1 MGFLCGRPA
10 ASGAIARGLIV
21 NRSYRHVPVRCLSP
35 LKRLG
40 EFWSCWVVGAASFVG
55 QFSFY
60 RAVHRH
66 TLVFAWMIYL
76 FNHSKLM
83 KTKTTKSADQLDLQ
97 DIEKIAMEMAA
108 SAASPATTESDEP
121 EVKTAKIPKKKV
133 AKTAAE
139 PTTDIADVDT
149 AVETVIEGIAD
160 KVVIVAD
167 APHVTEATAETTPAA
182 DVTPKVDPNQ
192 LLFSSLDISA
202 EILQAVTE
210 MGFVS
215 PSPIQAEAIPPILA
229 GRDVIGQAQTGTGK
243 TAAFGIPALELIDI
257 QDRSVQTLVLCPTRE
272 LALQVAEEIRKI
284 AKYKRG
290 IRIEAIYGGDS
301 IERQIRSLKSG
312 VHIVIGTPGRVMD
325 HMQRNTLKL
334 DNVKMM
340 ILDEADEMLDM
351 GFREDIESILE
362 DMPEERQTILFS
374 ATMSKPIM
382 QITQKF
388 QNDPVLVKVVK
399 KELTNVNIEQVYFE
413 VKPKAKVEVMC
424 RLIDMYDLKLLLV
437 FCNTK
442 RKVDEIVEDLQIR
455 GYQAEGLHGDLRQAQ
470 RNNVM
475 GKFRSGTTS
484 ILVATD
490 VAARGIDVDDV
501 DAVINF
507 DIPLDE
513 EYYVHRIGRTGRAG
527 KSGRAFS
534 FVGRDEKYRF
544 REIQTYTK
552 VRVEKGVIPSF
563 EDIVGVRKAR
573 FIEQL
578 QQTIQESKDLNLYD
592 DLLTQL
598 HHTGFSTEQIVAA
611 LVKRSMGLEKNE
623 FADQNLN
630 LEDDRRRDDKG
641 RGNDRF
647 ADRGRGDSS
656 DRGGRF
662 ERSRSDSDRGP
673 SRFGNR
679 DSSDRGGSRFGDRDR
694 SSAGTDRPRF
704 GDRNRAEGSD
714 RGDRKPAFER
724 DDQRAP
730 REREANMTRLMVS
743 IGRKDFVRPGDIVG
757 AIAGEANIPG
767 TSIGSI
773 DIFDKFTYVDVPK
786 DVANRVVDA
795 MEGNTIK
802 GRRVNIEVAR

>member
-1 MGFLCGRPA
+1 
-10 ASGAIARGLIV
+10 
-21 NRSYRHVPVRCLSP
+21 
-35 LKRLG
+35 
-40 EFWSCWVVGAASFVG
+40 
-55 QFSFY
+55 
-60 RAVHRH
+60 
-66 TLVFAWMIYL
+66 
-76 FNHSKLM
+76 M
-83 KTKTTKSADQLDLQ
+83 KTKTTKSVDQNDLL
-97 DIEKIAMEMAA
+97 DIEKIATEMAA
-108 SAASPATTESDEP
+108 SAVTPAITEA
-121 EVKTAKIPKKKV
+121 KTAKIPKKKV
-133 AKTAAE
+133 AKTESVAE
-139 PTTDIADVDT
+139 TPIDDSAT
-149 AVETVIEGIAD
+149 ETVVEGIAD
-160 KVVIVAD
+160 KVIIVSD
-167 APHVTEATAETTPAA
+167 APNVTNTEMATTADENKSPVETTPQ
-182 DVTPKVDPNQ
+182 VDPNQ
-192 LLFSSLDISA
+192 ILFSSLDISEELLHA
-202 EILQAVTE
+202 ITD
-210 MGFVS
+210 MGFIS

-243 TAAFGIPALELIDI
+243 TAAFGIPALDLIDV
-257 QDRSVQTLVLCPTRE
+257 QDRSVQVLILCPTRE
-272 LALQVAEEIRKI
+272 LAVQVSEEVKKL

-290 IRIEAIYGGDS
+290 IRVEAIYGGDS

-325 HMQRNTLKL
+325 HMERNTLKL
-334 DNVKMM
+334 GNVKMM

-362 DMPEERQTILFS
+362 EMPEERQTILFS

-388 QNDPVLVKVVK
+388 LQDPILVKVVK
-399 KELTNVNIEQVYFE
+399 KELTNINIEQVYFE

-475 GKFRSGTTS
+475 SKFRSGTTS

-534 FVGRDEKYRF
+534 MVGRDEKYRF
-544 REIQTYTK
+544 REIQAYTK

-578 QQTIQESKDLNLYD
+578 QQTIQESKDLNLYE

-598 HHTGFSTEQIVAA
+598 HHTGFSTEQVVAA

-623 FADQNLN
+623 FADQNLG
-630 LEDDRRRDDKG
+630 LEDDRRRE
-641 RGNDRF
+641 
-647 ADRGRGDSS
+647 
-656 DRGGRF
+656 DRGGRD
-662 ERSRSDSDRGP
+662 RNDRGGRNERAG
-673 SRFGNR
+673 SRFGER
-679 DSSDRGGSRFGDRDR
+679 DDRGSRFGDRDR
-694 SSAGTDRPRF
+694 NDGPGGSRFGNREERPRV
-704 GDRNRAEGSD
+704 GDRD
-714 RGDRKPAFER
+714 RGDRRTDGADRKPYFDR
-724 DDQRAP
+724 DDKRVP

-767 TSIGSI
+767 GSIGSI

-802 GRRVNIEVAR
+802 GRRVNIEIAR

>member
-1 MGFLCGRPA
+1 
-10 ASGAIARGLIV
+10 
-21 NRSYRHVPVRCLSP
+21 
-35 LKRLG
+35 
-40 EFWSCWVVGAASFVG
+40 
-55 QFSFY
+55 
-60 RAVHRH
+60 
-66 TLVFAWMIYL
+66 
-76 FNHSKLM
+76 M
-83 KTKTTKSADQLDLQ
+83 KTKTTKAVDQNDLL
-97 DIEKIAMEMAA
+97 DIEKVALEMAA
-108 SAASPATTESDEP
+108 SAVAASTNQPDAP
-121 EVKTAKIPKKKV
+121 EAKTAKVPKKKA
-133 AKTAAE
+133 AKAE
-139 PTTDIADVDT
+139 PVAEIPIADSS
-149 AVETVIEGIAD
+149 VETVIEGIAD
-160 KVVIVAD
+160 KVIIVAD
-167 APHVTEATAETTPAA
+167 ETIAETPTTGEASQPATEIA
-182 DVTPKVDPNQ
+182 PKVDPNQ
-192 LLFSSLDISA
+192 ILFSSLDISP
-202 EILQAVTE
+202 EILQAVTD

-243 TAAFGIPALELIDI
+243 TAAFGIPALELVDV
-257 QDRSVQTLVLCPTRE
+257 QDRSVQTLILCPTRE
-272 LALQVAEEIRKI
+272 LALQVAEEIKKL
-284 AKYKRG
+284 AKHKRG
-290 IRIEAIYGGDS
+290 VRIEAIYGGDS

-325 HMQRNTLKL
+325 HMERNTLKL
-334 DNVKMM
+334 DHVKMM

-388 QNDPVLVKVVK
+388 LQDPVLVKVVK
-399 KELTNVNIEQVYFE
+399 KELTATNIEQVYFE

-475 GKFRSGTTS
+475 GKFRAGTTS

-534 FVGRDEKYRF
+534 MVGRDEKYRF
-544 REIQTYTK
+544 REIQNYTK

-578 QQTIQESKDLNLYD
+578 QQTIQESKDLNLYS

-598 HHTGFSTEQIVAA
+598 HHTGFTTEQVVAA

-623 FADQNLN
+623 FADQNLA
-630 LEDDRRRDDKG
+630 LEDDRRRDRGDGPDRG

-647 ADRGRGDSS
+647 AGSGRDDRGSRFGDRRSDDRGNSSRFGRGDGP
-656 DRGGRF
+656 DRGA
-662 ERSRSDSDRGP
+662 
-673 SRFGNR
+673 
-679 DSSDRGGSRFGDRDR
+679 SRFGDRDR
-694 SSAGTDRPRF
+694 PAYGNRNDGPRDDR
-704 GDRNRAEGSD
+704 GGRNEGSE
-714 RGDRKPAFER
+714 RKPYFDR
-724 DDQRAP
+724 DDKRVP

-743 IGRKDFVRPGDIVG
+743 IGRRDYVRPGDIVG

-767 TSIGSI
+767 SSIGSI

-786 DVANRVVDA
+786 DVANRVVDV

-802 GRRVNIEVAR
+802 GRRVNVEVAK

>member
-1 MGFLCGRPA
+1 
-10 ASGAIARGLIV
+10 
-21 NRSYRHVPVRCLSP
+21 
-35 LKRLG
+35 
-40 EFWSCWVVGAASFVG
+40 
-55 QFSFY
+55 
-60 RAVHRH
+60 
-66 TLVFAWMIYL
+66 
-76 FNHSKLM
+76 M
-83 KTKTTKSADQLDLQ
+83 KTKKNKDDVQDNVLTLDQ
-97 DIEKIAMEMAA
+97 IEQVAIDMAA
-108 SAASPATTESDEP
+108 SAGASSKAAQQEVADLELSEAEPKPLKAARKKAVKATVPTDLPVDAVDLTERTGAPADAVAEPVAALPASDVDVAPKPTANDVAIEAIAD
-121 EVKTAKIPKKKV
+121 EVIVVTDVPLKTAPVAAATEQPTAQTAPK
-133 AKTAAE
+133 A
-139 PTTDIADVDT
+139 
-149 AVETVIEGIAD
+149 
-160 KVVIVAD
+160 
-167 APHVTEATAETTPAA
+167 
-182 DVTPKVDPNQ
+182 VDPNQ
-192 LLFSSLDISA
+192 ILFADLDISD
-202 EILQAVTE
+202 ELLRAVTD

-243 TAAFGIPALELIDI
+243 TAAFGLPALDLIDV
-257 QDRSVQTLVLCPTRE
+257 QDRSVQVLVLCPTRE
-272 LALQVAEEIRKI
+272 LAVQVSEEIKKL

-290 IRIEAIYGGDS
+290 IRVEAIYGGDS
-301 IERQIRSLKSG
+301 IERQIRSLKTG

-325 HMQRNTLKL
+325 HMERNTLKL
-334 DNVKMM
+334 GNVKMM

-351 GFREDIESILE
+351 GFREDIENILTE
-362 DMPEERQTILFS
+362 MPQERQTILFS
-374 ATMSKPIM
+374 ATMSKQIL

-388 QNDPVLVKVVK
+388 QKDPVLVKVVK
-399 KELTNVNIEQVYFE
+399 KELTAVNIEQVYFE

-442 RKVDEIVEDLQIR
+442 RKVDEIVEDLQSR
-455 GYQAEGLHGDLRQAQ
+455 GYQAEGLHGDLRQSQ
-470 RNNVM
+470 RSTVM

-490 VAARGIDVDDV
+490 VAARGIDVEDV

-534 FVGRDEKYRF
+534 MVGRDEKYRF

-552 VRVEKGVIPSF
+552 VRVDKGVIPSF

-623 FADQNLN
+623 FADQNLG
-630 LEDDRRRDDKG
+630 LEDDRRPAAGGQG
-641 RGNDRF
+641 R
-647 ADRGRGDSS
+647 
-656 DRGGRF
+656 
-662 ERSRSDSDRGP
+662 ERYERNDRGP
-673 SRFGNR
+673 SRYEDRRGGG
-679 DSSDRGGSRFGDRDR
+679 SDRPAYGRGDGADRGNSRFGDRTGSDRDRPAYGDRGNSRFGDRDSR
-694 SSAGTDRPRF
+694 SDRPAF
-704 GDRNRAEGSD
+704 AD
-714 RGDRKPAFER
+714 RGEK
-724 DDQRAP
+724 RAP
-730 REREANMTRLMVS
+730 REGDANMTRLMVN
-743 IGRKDFVRPGDIVG
+743 IGRKDYVRPGDIVG
-757 AIAGEANIPG
+757 AIAGEADIPG
-767 TSIGSI
+767 NTIGSI
-773 DIFDKFTYVDVPK
+773 DIFDNHTYVDVPK

-802 GRRVNIEVAR
+802 GRRVSIEVAR

>member
-1 MGFLCGRPA
+1 
-10 ASGAIARGLIV
+10 
-21 NRSYRHVPVRCLSP
+21 
-35 LKRLG
+35 
-40 EFWSCWVVGAASFVG
+40 
-55 QFSFY
+55 
-60 RAVHRH
+60 
-66 TLVFAWMIYL
+66 
-76 FNHSKLM
+76 M
-83 KTKTTKSADQLDLQ
+83 KTKKTKTDDQ
-97 DIEKIAMEMAA
+97 
-108 SAASPATTESDEP
+108 DE
-121 EVKTAKIPKKKV
+121 VLNVDQTLTDVV
-133 AKTAAE
+133 AE
-139 PTTDIADVDT
+139 N
-149 AVETVIEGIAD
+149 
-160 KVVIVAD
+160 D
-167 APHVTEATAETTPAA
+167 APVDVENASIETANDQDTPAETAPVAA
-182 DVTPKVDPNQ
+182 PKTGSNQ
-192 LLFSSLDISA
+192 VLFSSLPIS
-202 EILQAVTE
+202 EEVLQAVTD
-210 MGFVS
+210 MGFVN

-257 QDRSVQTLVLCPTRE
+257 QDRSVQALVLCPTRE
-272 LALQVAEEIRKI
+272 LALQVADEIRKL

-290 IRIEAIYGGDS
+290 VRIEAIYGGDS

-325 HMQRNTLKL
+325 HMERNTLKL
-334 DNVKMM
+334 NNVKMM

-351 GFREDIESILE
+351 GFREDIESILDE
-362 DMPEERQTILFS
+362 MPEERQTILFS

-388 QNDPVLVKVVK
+388 QKDPVLVKVVK

-534 FVGRDEKYRF
+534 LVGRDEKYRF
-544 REIQTYTK
+544 REIQGYTK
-552 VRVEKGVIPSF
+552 VKVEKGVIPSF
-563 EDIVGVRKAR
+563 EDIVGIRKAR

-578 QQTIQESKDLNLYD
+578 QQTIQESQDLNLYD

-598 HHTGFSTEQIVAA
+598 HHAGFTTEQIVAA

-623 FADQNLN
+623 FADQNLG
-630 LEDDRRRDDKG
+630 LEDDRRNGRDKY
-641 RGNDRF
+641 
-647 ADRGRGDSS
+647 ADRT
-656 DRGGRF
+656 DRGGSRF
-662 ERSRSDSDRGP
+662 SDRNERGG
-673 SRFGNR
+673 SRF
-679 DSSDRGGSRFGDRDR
+679 SDRNERGGSRFGDRDR
-694 SSAGTDRPRF
+694 PSY
-704 GDRNRAEGSD
+704 GDRNRNDGDTAFRSD
-714 RGDRKPAFER
+714 RGGRFEDRRGGRDGDRKPYFDR

-730 REREANMTRLMVS
+730 RERDANMTRLMVS
-743 IGRKDFVRPGDIVG
+743 IGRKDYVRPGDIVG

-767 TSIGSI
+767 NSIGSI

>member
-1 MGFLCGRPA
+1 
-10 ASGAIARGLIV
+10 
-21 NRSYRHVPVRCLSP
+21 
-35 LKRLG
+35 
-40 EFWSCWVVGAASFVG
+40 
-55 QFSFY
+55 
-60 RAVHRH
+60 
-66 TLVFAWMIYL
+66 
-76 FNHSKLM
+76 M
-83 KTKTTKSADQLDLQ
+83 KTKKNKGDAPDTILTLDQ
-97 DIEKIAMEMAA
+97 IEQVAIDMAA
-108 SAASPATTESDEP
+108 SAGAPTEAAQQEVADMERSEP
-121 EVKTAKIPKKKV
+121 EAKPLKAARKKAVKATEPSADAV
-133 AKTAAE
+133 AAPDASATPAIDA
-139 PTTDIADVDT
+139 
-149 AVETVIEGIAD
+149 AVEALADEVI
-160 KVVIVAD
+160 IVAD
-167 APHVTEATAETTPAA
+167 EPLAQLADASPEPAPVATETGKPTADTTPKAA
-182 DVTPKVDPNQ
+182 DPNQ
-192 LLFSSLDISA
+192 VLFSDLDISD
-202 EILQAVTE
+202 ELLQAVTD

-243 TAAFGIPALELIDI
+243 TAAFGIPALDLIDV
-257 QDRSVQTLVLCPTRE
+257 QDRSVQVLVLCPTRE
-272 LALQVAEEIRKI
+272 LAVQVSEEIKKL

-290 IRIEAIYGGDS
+290 IRVEAIYGGDS
-301 IERQIRSLKSG
+301 IERQIRSLKTG

-325 HMQRNTLKL
+325 HMERNTLKL
-334 DNVKMM
+334 GNVKMM

-351 GFREDIESILE
+351 GFREDIENILTE
-362 DMPEERQTILFS
+362 MPEERQTILFS

-399 KELTNVNIEQVYFE
+399 KELTAVNIEQVYFE

-442 RKVDEIVEDLQIR
+442 RKVDEIVEDLQGR
-455 GYQAEGLHGDLRQAQ
+455 GYMAEGLHGDLRQSQ
-470 RNNVM
+470 RSTVM

-534 FVGRDEKYRF
+534 LVGRDEKYRF

-552 VRVEKGVIPSF
+552 VRVDKGVIPSF

-623 FADQNLN
+623 FADQNLG
-630 LEDDRRRDDKG
+630 LEDDRDRRP
-641 RGNDRF
+641 
-647 ADRGRGDSS
+647 AA
-656 DRGGRF
+656 GGRDRY
-662 ERSRSDSDRGP
+662 ERNERGP
-673 SRFGNR
+673 SRYEDRRGG
-679 DSSDRGGSRFGDRDR
+679 SSDRPAYGRGDGSDRGTSRFGDRDR
-694 SSAGTDRPRF
+694 PAYGRSDGPDRGASRF
-704 GDRNRAEGSD
+704 GDRPAYGDRGGRSD
-714 RGDRKPAFER
+714 RPAFSDR
-724 DDQRAP
+724 DEKRAP
-730 REREANMTRLMVS
+730 RESDANMTRLMVN
-743 IGRKDFVRPGDIVG
+743 IGRKDYVRPGDIVG

-767 TSIGSI
+767 NTIGSI
-773 DIFDKFTYVDVPK
+773 DIFDKHTYVDVPK
-786 DVANRVVDA
+786 DVANRVIDV

-802 GRRVNIEVAR
+802 GRRVSIEVAR

>member
-1 MGFLCGRPA
+1 
-10 ASGAIARGLIV
+10 
-21 NRSYRHVPVRCLSP
+21 
-35 LKRLG
+35 
-40 EFWSCWVVGAASFVG
+40 
-55 QFSFY
+55 
-60 RAVHRH
+60 
-66 TLVFAWMIYL
+66 
-76 FNHSKLM
+76 M
-83 KTKTTKSADQLDLQ
+83 KTKTNKSSDQDALL
-97 DIEKIAMEMAA
+97 DIEKIATEMAA
-108 SAASPATTESDEP
+108 SAVAPTDAATAES
-121 EVKTAKIPKKKV
+121 KTAKVPKKKV
-133 AKTAAE
+133 AKPAAE
-139 PTTDIADVDT
+139 STTETSFDDT
-149 AVETVIEGIAD
+149 ATELIAEGVAD

-167 APHVTEATAETTPAA
+167 EPLTTADAAAPAVTEATA
-182 DVTPKVDPNQ
+182 PKADPNQ
-192 LLFSSLDISA
+192 LLFSDLAISA
-202 EILQAVTE
+202 ELLSAVTD
-210 MGFVS
+210 MGFTS
-215 PSPIQAEAIPPILA
+215 PSPIQAEAIPPILE

-243 TAAFGIPALELIDI
+243 TAAFGIPALDLIDI
-257 QDRSVQTLVLCPTRE
+257 QDRSVQTLILCPTRE
-272 LALQVAEEIRKI
+272 LALQVAEEIKKL

-325 HMQRNTLKL
+325 HMERNTLKL
-334 DNVKMM
+334 NNVKMM

-362 DMPEERQTILFS
+362 EMPEERQTILFS

-388 QNDPVLVKVVK
+388 QKDPVLVKVVK

-413 VKPKAKVEVMC
+413 VKSKAKVEVMC
-424 RLIDMYDLKLLLV
+424 RLIDMYDLKLMLV

-475 GKFRSGTTS
+475 SKFRAGTTN

-552 VRVEKGVIPSF
+552 VKVEKGVIPSF

-592 DLLTQL
+592 DLLVQL
-598 HHTGFSTEQIVAA
+598 NHAGFSTEQVVAA

-630 LEDDRRRDDKG
+630 LEDDRRNGRDKY
-641 RGNDRF
+641 
-647 ADRGRGDSS
+647 ADRGRGDS
-656 DRGGRF
+656 
-662 ERSRSDSDRGP
+662 RSDDRRGN
-673 SRFGNR
+673 SRFGDR
-679 DSSDRGGSRFGDRDR
+679 DGGSRFGDRRSDGGSRFGDRDGGR
-694 SSAGTDRPRF
+694 SDSRFGDRRSAGGDRPRF
-704 GDRNRAEGSD
+704 NDRNDGGE
-714 RGDRKPAFER
+714 RKPYFER

-730 REREANMTRLMVS
+730 RERDANMTRLMVS

-767 TSIGSI
+767 SSIGSI

-802 GRRVNIEVAR
+802 GRRVNIELAR

>member
-1 MGFLCGRPA
+1 
-10 ASGAIARGLIV
+10 
-21 NRSYRHVPVRCLSP
+21 
-35 LKRLG
+35 
-40 EFWSCWVVGAASFVG
+40 
-55 QFSFY
+55 
-60 RAVHRH
+60 
-66 TLVFAWMIYL
+66 
-76 FNHSKLM
+76 M
-83 KTKTTKSADQLDLQ
+83 KTKKTNTDSQEEVLTQVAQIDNDAETPVANTDVQNAVADVVTVQDTPLD
-97 DIEKIAMEMAA
+97 
-108 SAASPATTESDEP
+108 TTE
-121 EVKTAKIPKKKV
+121 AAPK
-133 AKTAAE
+133 A
-139 PTTDIADVDT
+139 
-149 AVETVIEGIAD
+149 
-160 KVVIVAD
+160 
-167 APHVTEATAETTPAA
+167 
-182 DVTPKVDPNQ
+182 DPNQ
-192 LLFSSLDISA
+192 LLFSSLDISD
-202 EILQAVTE
+202 ELLQAVTD

-243 TAAFGIPALELIDI
+243 TAAFGIPALELIDV
-257 QDRSVQTLVLCPTRE
+257 QDRSVQTLILCPTRE
-272 LALQVAEEIRKI
+272 LALQVADEIRKL

-290 IRIEAIYGGDS
+290 VRIEAIYGGDS
-301 IERQIRSLKSG
+301 IERQIRSLRSG
-312 VHIVIGTPGRVMD
+312 VHVVIGTPGRVMD
-325 HMQRNTLKL
+325 HMERNTLKL

-351 GFREDIESILE
+351 GFREDIESILDE
-362 DMPEERQTILFS
+362 MPEERQTILFS

-388 QNDPVLVKVVK
+388 QKDPVLVKVVK
-399 KELTNVNIEQVYFE
+399 KELTNTNIEQVYFE

-475 GKFRSGTTS
+475 SKFRAGTTS

-534 FVGRDEKYRF
+534 LVGRDEKYRF
-544 REIQTYTK
+544 REIQSYTK

-573 FIEQL
+573 FIEQIR
-578 QQTIQESKDLNLYD
+578 QTVQDSQDLNLYED
-592 DLLTQL
+592 MLTQL
-598 HHTGFSTEQIVAA
+598 HHAGFSTEQIVAA

-623 FADQNLN
+623 FADQNLG
-630 LEDDRRRDDKG
+630 LEDDRRRDDK
-641 RGNDRF
+641 RDRF
-647 ADRGRGDSS
+647 GDRN

-662 ERSRSDSDRGP
+662 DDR
-673 SRFGNR
+673 
-679 DSSDRGGSRFGDRDR
+679 RGRNEGGRFGDRDR
-694 SSAGTDRPRF
+694 NDRGGRFDDRRGRSEGGRF
-704 GDRNRAEGSD
+704 GDRD
-714 RGDRKPAFER
+714 RNDRSFGPRDGGGRNGYFDR
-724 DDQRAP
+724 DDKRAP
-730 REREANMTRLMVS
+730 RERDANMTRLMVT
-743 IGRKDFVRPGDIVG
+743 IGRKDYVRPGDIVG

-767 TSIGSI
+767 NSIGSI

-786 DVANRVVDA
+786 DVANRVLDA

-802 GRRVNIEVAR
+802 GRRVNIELAR

>member
-1 MGFLCGRPA
+1 
-10 ASGAIARGLIV
+10 
-21 NRSYRHVPVRCLSP
+21 
-35 LKRLG
+35 
-40 EFWSCWVVGAASFVG
+40 
-55 QFSFY
+55 
-60 RAVHRH
+60 
-66 TLVFAWMIYL
+66 
-76 FNHSKLM
+76 M
-83 KTKTTKSADQLDLQ
+83 KTKKTKGDARDSVLTLDQ
-97 DIEKIAMEMAA
+97 IEQVAIDMAA
-108 SAASPATTESDEP
+108 NAGAPTKAALQEVADMEDSEPEAKPLKAARKKAAKATTQPAADAVSES
-121 EVKTAKIPKKKV
+121 
-133 AKTAAE
+133 
-139 PTTDIADVDT
+139 
-149 AVETVIEGIAD
+149 
-160 KVVIVAD
+160 AD
-167 APHVTEATAETTPAA
+167 APAAVTNRSRSGVPAEVAVTNETPAVEATEPTDAVAPTERSDDSVAVEAIADEVIVVEDAPLVQPEKSAPVTAAAQQLAAETTPAK
-182 DVTPKVDPNQ
+182 PVDPNQ
-192 LLFSSLDISA
+192 VLFSDLDISD
-202 EILQAVTE
+202 ELLRAVTD

-243 TAAFGIPALELIDI
+243 TAAFGLPALDLVDV
-257 QDRSVQTLVLCPTRE
+257 QDRSVQVLVLCPTRE
-272 LALQVAEEIRKI
+272 LAVQVSEEIKKL

-301 IERQIRSLKSG
+301 IERQIRSLKTG

-325 HMQRNTLKL
+325 HMERNTLKL
-334 DNVKMM
+334 GNVKMM

-351 GFREDIESILE
+351 GFREDIENILT

-399 KELTNVNIEQVYFE
+399 KELTAVNIEQVYFE

-442 RKVDEIVEDLQIR
+442 RKVDEIVEDLQGR
-455 GYQAEGLHGDLRQAQ
+455 GYMAEGLHGDLRQSQ
-470 RNNVM
+470 RSTVM

-534 FVGRDEKYRF
+534 MVGRDEKYRF

-552 VRVEKGVIPSF
+552 VRVDKGVIPSF

-573 FIEQL
+573 FIEQI

-623 FADQNLN
+623 FADQNLG
-630 LEDDRRRDDKG
+630 LEDDRDRRPATGG
-641 RGNDRF
+641 REKYERNERGPSRYEDR
-647 ADRGRGDSS
+647 RGSSSS
-656 DRGGRF
+656 DRPAYGDRGT
-662 ERSRSDSDRGP
+662 SRSDGP
-673 SRFGNR
+673 SRFGDR
-679 DSSDRGGSRFGDRDR
+679 TGSDRDRPAYNDRDRGTRSDGDAAFRPSRFGDRDR
-694 SSAGTDRPRF
+694 
-704 GDRNRAEGSD
+704 
-714 RGDRKPAFER
+714 PAFADR
-724 DDQRAP
+724 DEKRAP
-730 REREANMTRLMVS
+730 RESDANMTRLMVN
-743 IGRKDFVRPGDIVG
+743 IGRKDYVRPGDIVG

-767 TSIGSI
+767 NTIGSI
-773 DIFDKFTYVDVPK
+773 DIFDKHTYVDVPK
-786 DVANRVVDA
+786 DVANRVIDV

-802 GRRVNIEVAR
+802 GRRVSIEVAR

>member
-1 MGFLCGRPA
+1 
-10 ASGAIARGLIV
+10 
-21 NRSYRHVPVRCLSP
+21 
-35 LKRLG
+35 
-40 EFWSCWVVGAASFVG
+40 
-55 QFSFY
+55 
-60 RAVHRH
+60 
-66 TLVFAWMIYL
+66 
-76 FNHSKLM
+76 M
-83 KTKTTKSADQLDLQ
+83 KTKKTKADDQLDLL
-97 DIEKIAMEMAA
+97 DIEKIAQEMAA
-108 SAASPATTESDEP
+108 SAAAPAATPRPDESE
-121 EVKTAKIPKKKV
+121 AKPAKVTKKKV
-133 AKTAAE
+133 AKAKTEAVAE
-139 PTTDIADVDT
+139 VPAVDS
-149 AVETVIEGIAD
+149 AVETVAEGVAD
-160 KVVIVAD
+160 KVTIVAD
-167 APHVTEATAETTPAA
+167 EPVATEAKVPAKKAPAVAEATAPAETKVAPAPAPVAETPNAPVVA
-182 DVTPKVDPNQ
+182 EPSAPDAPAKADPNQ
-192 LLFSSLDISA
+192 GLFSDLDISD
-202 EILQAVTE
+202 EILQAVTD

-243 TAAFGIPALELIDI
+243 TAAFGIPALELIDT
-257 QDRSVQTLVLCPTRE
+257 QDRTVQALVLCPTRE
-272 LALQVAEEIRKI
+272 LALQVADEIRKL
-284 AKYKRG
+284 ARHKRG
-290 IRIEAIYGGDS
+290 VRIEAIYGGDS

-325 HMQRNTLKL
+325 HMERNTLKL

-362 DMPEERQTILFS
+362 DVPQERQTVLFS
-374 ATMSKPIM
+374 ATMSKPIL

-388 QNDPVLVKVVK
+388 LNDPVLVKVVK
-399 KELTNVNIEQVYFE
+399 KELTATNIEQVYFE

-442 RKVDEIVEDLQIR
+442 RKVDEIVEDLQKR
-455 GYQAEGLHGDLRQAQ
+455 GYQAEGIHGDLRQAQ

-534 FVGRDEKYRF
+534 MVGRDEKYRF
-544 REIQTYTK
+544 REIQSYTK

-573 FIEQL
+573 FIEQI
-578 QQTIQESKDLNLYD
+578 QQTIQESHDLNLYD
-592 DLLTQL
+592 DMLNQL
-598 HHTGFSTEQIVAA
+598 HHAGFSTEQVVAA

-623 FADQNLN
+623 FADQNLA
-630 LEDDRRRDDKG
+630 LEDDRRRE
-641 RGNDRF
+641 
-647 ADRGRGDSS
+647 
-656 DRGGRF
+656 DRGGRYDRNGRVESRF
-662 ERSRSDSDRGP
+662 DRGSRSD
-673 SRFGNR
+673 
-679 DSSDRGGSRFGDRDR
+679 GGSRFGGDRDR
-694 SSAGTDRPRF
+694 GGYGNRDDRGTNRFNDRRDERPRF
-704 GDRNRAEGSD
+704 GRNDGPDRDRAGN
-714 RGDRKPAFER
+714 GKPYFDR
-724 DDQRAP
+724 DDKRAP

-743 IGRKDFVRPGDIVG
+743 VGRRDFIRPGDIVG

-767 TSIGSI
+767 SSIGSI

-795 MEGNTIK
+795 IEGNTIK
-802 GRRVNIEVAR
+802 GHRVNIEVAR

>member
-1 MGFLCGRPA
+1 MQVEQNQPDVQDTFL
-10 ASGAIARGLIV
+10 
-21 NRSYRHVPVRCLSP
+21 
-35 LKRLG
+35 
-40 EFWSCWVVGAASFVG
+40 
-55 QFSFY
+55 
-60 RAVHRH
+60 
-66 TLVFAWMIYL
+66 
-76 FNHSKLM
+76 
-83 KTKTTKSADQLDLQ
+83 
-97 DIEKIAMEMAA
+97 
-108 SAASPATTESDEP
+108 
-121 EVKTAKIPKKKV
+121 
-133 AKTAAE
+133 
-139 PTTDIADVDT
+139 TTDEVATEVVQTET
-149 AVETVIEGIAD
+149 APANQPEA
-160 KVVIVAD
+160 VVA
-167 APHVTEATAETTPAA
+167 APKAA
-182 DVTPKVDPNQ
+182 DPNQ
-192 LLFSSLDISA
+192 KTFADLDISDDL
-202 EILQAVTE
+202 LQAVTD

-243 TAAFGIPALELIDI
+243 TAAFGIPALEMIDTSV
-257 QDRSVQTLVLCPTRE
+257 RSVQVLVLCPTRE
-272 LALQVAEEIRKI
+272 LALQVADEIRKL

-290 IRIEAIYGGDS
+290 LRVEAIYGGDS
-301 IERQIRSLKSG
+301 IERQIRSLKGG

-325 HMQRNTLKL
+325 HMERNTLKL
-334 DNVKMM
+334 DNVRMM

-382 QITQKF
+382 AITQKF
-388 QNDPVLVKVVK
+388 QKDPVLVKVVK
-399 KELTNVNIEQVYFE
+399 KELTNQNIEQVYFE

-424 RLIDMYDLKLLLV
+424 RLIDTYDLKLLLV

-455 GYQAEGLHGDLRQAQ
+455 GYMAEGLHGDLRQAQ

-475 GKFRSGTTS
+475 SKFRAGTTN

-534 FVGRDEKYRF
+534 LVGRDEKYRF

-552 VRVEKGVIPSF
+552 VKVEKGVIPSF
-563 EDIVGVRKAR
+563 EDIVGIRKAR

-578 QQTIQESKDLNLYD
+578 QQTINESADLNLYD

-598 HHTGFSTEQIVAA
+598 HHAGFSTEQVVAA
-611 LVKRSMGLEKNE
+611 LVKRSMGIEKNE
-623 FADQNLN
+623 FADQNLG
-630 LEDDRRRDDKG
+630 LEDDRRER
-641 RGNDRF
+641 R
-647 ADRGRGDSS
+647 DRGFGDR

-662 ERSRSDSDRGP
+662 DR
-673 SRFGNR
+673 
-679 DSSDRGGSRFGDRDR
+679 DDRRGRGDSRFGDRDSR
-694 SSAGTDRPRF
+694 YSDRRDRNDGPRGYGDRDRGGRFDRDDRGSRDRNDGAGGGRRGYFDKDNDRPQR
-704 GDRNRAEGSD
+704 
-714 RGDRKPAFER
+714 ER
-724 DDQRAP
+724 D
-730 REREANMTRLMVS
+730 ANMTRLFVS
-743 IGRKDFVRPGDIVG
+743 IGRKDYVRPGDIVG

-767 TSIGSI
+767 SSIGHI
-773 DIFDKFTYVDVPK
+773 DIFDKFTYVDVPS
-786 DVANRVVDA
+786 DMANRVVDA

>member
-1 MGFLCGRPA
+1 MQTNETN
-10 ASGAIARGLIV
+10 IV
-21 NRSYRHVPVRCLSP
+21 DQD
-35 LKRLG
+35 
-40 EFWSCWVVGAASFVG
+40 FD
-55 QFSFY
+55 
-60 RAVHRH
+60 
-66 TLVFAWMIYL
+66 LVTPQQEITVQAED
-76 FNHSKLM
+76 N
-83 KTKTTKSADQLDLQ
+83 A
-97 DIEKIAMEMAA
+97 
-108 SAASPATTESDEP
+108 P
-121 EVKTAKIPKKKV
+121 EVVTSLV
-133 AKTAAE
+133 AN
-139 PTTDIADVDT
+139 
-149 AVETVIEGIAD
+149 
-160 KVVIVAD
+160 
-167 APHVTEATAETTPAA
+167 
-182 DVTPKVDPNQ
+182 PNQ
-192 LLFSSLDISA
+192 VLFADLNISDDL
-202 EILQAVTE
+202 LQAVTE

-243 TAAFGIPALELIDI
+243 TAAFGIPALDLIDV
-257 QDRSVQTLVLCPTRE
+257 QDRSVQALILCPTRE
-272 LALQVAEEIRKI
+272 LAVQVSEEIRKL

-290 IRIEAIYGGDS
+290 VRIEAIYGGDS
-301 IERQIRSLKSG
+301 IERQIRSLKGG

-325 HMQRNTLKL
+325 HMERNTLKL

-362 DMPEERQTILFS
+362 EMPEERQTILFS

-388 QNDPVLVKVVK
+388 QKDPVLVKVVK
-399 KELTNVNIEQVYFE
+399 KELTNTNIEQVYFE

-424 RLIDMYDLKLLLV
+424 RLIDMYNLKLMLV

-475 GKFRSGTTS
+475 SKFRAGTTS

-534 FVGRDEKYRF
+534 MVGRDEKYRF
-544 REIQTYTK
+544 REIQSYTK
-552 VRVEKGVIPSF
+552 VKVEKGVIPSF

-578 QQTIQESKDLNLYD
+578 KQTVQDSNDLNLYD
-592 DLLTQL
+592 DILTQL
-598 HHTGFSTEQIVAA
+598 HHAGLTTEQVVGA

-623 FADQNLN
+623 FADQNLG
-630 LEDDRRRDDKG
+630 LEDDRRRERTDG
-641 RGNDRF
+641 RGEGRF
-647 ADRGRGDSS
+647 AG
-656 DRGGRF
+656 
-662 ERSRSDSDRGP
+662 RSDDR
-673 SRFGNR
+673 
-679 DSSDRGGSRFGDRDR
+679 RGASTGSRFGDRDGR
-694 SSAGTDRPRF
+694 GEGRFERGGGSRF
-704 GDRNRAEGSD
+704 GGRSEGSD
-714 RGDRKPAFER
+714 RGNSRFGDRDGGRERSFAPRDGARNEGPAR
-724 DDQRAP
+724 DNQRAP
-730 REREANMTRLMVS
+730 RERDASMTRLMVS
-743 IGRKDFVRPGDIVG
+743 IGRKDYVRPGDIVG

-767 TSIGSI
+767 NTIGSI

>member
-1 MGFLCGRPA
+1 
-10 ASGAIARGLIV
+10 
-21 NRSYRHVPVRCLSP
+21 
-35 LKRLG
+35 
-40 EFWSCWVVGAASFVG
+40 
-55 QFSFY
+55 
-60 RAVHRH
+60 
-66 TLVFAWMIYL
+66 
-76 FNHSKLM
+76 M
-83 KTKTTKSADQLDLQ
+83 KTKTTKAVDQNDLL
-97 DIEKIAMEMAA
+97 DIEKVAAEMAA
-108 SAASPATTESDEP
+108 SAVSPVTAEI
-121 EVKTAKIPKKKV
+121 KTAKIPKKKV
-133 AKTAAE
+133 AKSTE
-139 PTTDIADVDT
+139 STTEAYADDT
-149 AVETVIEGIAD
+149 AVETVVEGIAD
-160 KVVIVAD
+160 KVIIVAD
-167 APHVTEATAETTPAA
+167 APVTAEIEAATPAV
-182 DVTPKVDPNQ
+182 DVAPKVDPNQ
-192 LLFSSLDISA
+192 ILFSSLDISP
-202 EILQAVTE
+202 ELLQAVTD
-210 MGFVS
+210 MGFTS

-243 TAAFGIPALELIDI
+243 TAAFGIPALDLIDV
-257 QDRSVQTLVLCPTRE
+257 QDRSVQTLILCPTRE
-272 LALQVAEEIRKI
+272 LALQVAEEIKKL

-290 IRIEAIYGGDS
+290 VRIEAIYGGDS

-325 HMQRNTLKL
+325 HMERNTLKL
-334 DNVKMM
+334 DHVKMM

-351 GFREDIESILE
+351 GFREDIESILQ

-388 QNDPVLVKVVK
+388 LQDPVLVKVVK

-455 GYQAEGLHGDLRQAQ
+455 GYQAEGLHGDLRQSQ
-470 RNNVM
+470 RTNVM
-475 GKFRSGTTS
+475 SKFRAGTTS

-534 FVGRDEKYRF
+534 MVGRDEKYRF
-544 REIQTYTK
+544 REIQSYTK

-578 QQTIQESKDLNLYD
+578 QETIKESKDLNLYD

-598 HHTGFSTEQIVAA
+598 HHTGFTTEQIVAA

-623 FADQNLN
+623 FADQNLG
-630 LEDDRRRDDKG
+630 LEDDRRREERG
-641 RGNDRF
+641 RGNDRY
-647 ADRGRGDSS
+647 ADRGRDEG
-656 DRGGRF
+656 RGRGEGGGRF
-662 ERSRSDSDRGP
+662 EDRRGGGNRFGERDDRG
-673 SRFGNR
+673 
-679 DSSDRGGSRFGDRDR
+679 
-694 SSAGTDRPRF
+694 PRF
-704 GDRNRAEGSD
+704 GDRERNDRPRFNDRDDKRAPRDGE
-714 RGDRKPAFER
+714 RKPYFDR
-724 DDQRAP
+724 DDKRVP

-767 TSIGSI
+767 NSIGSI

-786 DVANRVVDA
+786 DVANRVVDV

-802 GRRVNIEVAR
+802 GRRVNIEIAR

>member
-1 MGFLCGRPA
+1 
-10 ASGAIARGLIV
+10 
-21 NRSYRHVPVRCLSP
+21 
-35 LKRLG
+35 
-40 EFWSCWVVGAASFVG
+40 
-55 QFSFY
+55 
-60 RAVHRH
+60 
-66 TLVFAWMIYL
+66 
-76 FNHSKLM
+76 M
-83 KTKTTKSADQLDLQ
+83 KTKKTKADAQEEALSIDQLAMEIATKSMTPSEIAAIDFNDPEAPVAKADVEKAVDEV
-97 DIEKIAMEMAA
+97 IEVEDTPLTTAPVAEQTNVV
-108 SAASPATTESDEP
+108 STTATTP
-121 EVKTAKIPKKKV
+121 EQPKL
-133 AKTAAE
+133 
-139 PTTDIADVDT
+139 
-149 AVETVIEGIAD
+149 
-160 KVVIVAD
+160 
-167 APHVTEATAETTPAA
+167 
-182 DVTPKVDPNQ
+182 DPNQ
-192 LLFSSLDISA
+192 ILFSSLAISN
-202 EILQAVTE
+202 EVLQAVTD

-243 TAAFGIPALELIDI
+243 TAAFGIPALDLIDVT
-257 QDRSVQTLVLCPTRE
+257 DRAVQVLILCPTRE
-272 LALQVAEEIRKI
+272 LALQVAEEIKKL

-290 IRIEAIYGGDS
+290 VRIEAIYGGDS

-325 HMQRNTLKL
+325 HMERNTLKL
-334 DNVKMM
+334 GNVKMM

-362 DMPEERQTILFS
+362 EMPEERQTILFS

-388 QNDPVLVKVVK
+388 QKDPVLVKVVK

-413 VKPKAKVEVMC
+413 VKAKAKVEVMC

-475 GKFRSGTTS
+475 SKFRSGTTN

-552 VRVEKGVIPSF
+552 VKVEKGVIPSF

-630 LEDDRRRDDKG
+630 LEDDRRNGRDKY
-641 RGNDRF
+641 
-647 ADRGRGDSS
+647 ADR
-656 DRGGRF
+656 DRGAGAGRF
-662 ERSRSDSDRGP
+662 EDR
-673 SRFGNR
+673 
-679 DSSDRGGSRFGDRDR
+679 RGGSGSRFGDRDR
-694 SSAGTDRPRF
+694 NDGGSRSGERGASRFSDRRTDGDRPSFGRDRNAGPERPRF
-704 GDRNRAEGSD
+704 NDRDG
-714 RGDRKPAFER
+714 RGESADRKPYFDR
-724 DDQRAP
+724 DDKRVP

-743 IGRKDFVRPGDIVG
+743 VGRRDYVRPGDIVG

-767 TSIGSI
+767 NSIGSI

-802 GRRVNIEVAR
+802 GHRVNIEIAK

>member
-1 MGFLCGRPA
+1 
-10 ASGAIARGLIV
+10 
-21 NRSYRHVPVRCLSP
+21 
-35 LKRLG
+35 
-40 EFWSCWVVGAASFVG
+40 
-55 QFSFY
+55 
-60 RAVHRH
+60 
-66 TLVFAWMIYL
+66 
-76 FNHSKLM
+76 M
-83 KTKTTKSADQLDLQ
+83 KTKTTKSVDQNDLL
-97 DIEKIAMEMAA
+97 DIEKIAMDMAA
-108 SAASPATTESDEP
+108 SAGAPATITTE
-121 EVKTAKIPKKKV
+121 AKIAKVPKKKV
-133 AKTAAE
+133 AKTTAE
-139 PTTDIADVDT
+139 SVTEASFADSSAEIIA
-149 AVETVIEGIAD
+149 EGIAD
-160 KVVIVAD
+160 KVIIIADEPLATVDETLPVIVAEN
-167 APHVTEATAETTPAA
+167 VPAVEVA
-182 DVTPKVDPNQ
+182 VAPKVDPNQ
-192 LLFSSLDISA
+192 VLFSSLNISP
-202 EILQAVTE
+202 EILQAVTD

-215 PSPIQAEAIPPILA
+215 ASPIQAEAIPPILA

-243 TAAFGIPALELIDI
+243 TAAFGIPALELIDV
-257 QDRSVQTLVLCPTRE
+257 QDRSVQVLILCPTRE
-272 LALQVAEEIRKI
+272 LAVQVSEEIRKL
-284 AKYKRG
+284 AKHKRG

-325 HMQRNTLKL
+325 HMERNTLKL
-334 DNVKMM
+334 GNVKMM

-362 DMPEERQTILFS
+362 EMPEERQTILFS
-374 ATMSKPIM
+374 ATMSKPIL

-388 QNDPVLVKVVK
+388 QKDPVLVKVVK
-399 KELTNVNIEQVYFE
+399 KELTNTNIEQVYFE
-413 VKPKAKVEVMC
+413 VKAKAKVEVMC

-475 GKFRSGTTS
+475 SKFRAGTTS

-552 VRVEKGVIPSF
+552 VKVDKGVIPSF

-578 QQTIQESKDLNLYD
+578 QVTIKESKDLNLYD

-598 HHTGFSTEQIVAA
+598 HHAGFSTEQIVAA

-630 LEDDRRRDDKG
+630 LEEDRRRDDRNG
-641 RGNDRF
+641 GNSRGNDRF
-647 ADRGRGDSS
+647 SS
-656 DRGGRF
+656 RSEGPERGGRF
-662 ERSRSDSDRGP
+662 DRNDRGP
-673 SRFGNR
+673 SRFGGDRNR
-679 DSSDRGGSRFGDRDR
+679 SEGAERGGSRFGDRR
-694 SSAGTDRPRF
+694 SDGAERPRF
-704 GDRNRAEGSD
+704 NGPDRAGTGAGAGSA
-714 RGDRKPAFER
+714 KPYFER
-724 DDQRAP
+724 DDQRVP
-730 REREANMTRLMVS
+730 REREPNMTRLMVS

-767 TSIGSI
+767 NSIGSI

-786 DVANRVVDA
+786 DIAKLVVDA

>member
-1 MGFLCGRPA
+1 
-10 ASGAIARGLIV
+10 
-21 NRSYRHVPVRCLSP
+21 
-35 LKRLG
+35 
-40 EFWSCWVVGAASFVG
+40 
-55 QFSFY
+55 
-60 RAVHRH
+60 
-66 TLVFAWMIYL
+66 
-76 FNHSKLM
+76 M
-83 KTKTTKSADQLDLQ
+83 KTKTTKAVDQTDLL
-97 DIEKIAMEMAA
+97 DIEKIASEMAA
-108 SAASPATTESDEP
+108 SAVTPATTEA
-121 EVKTAKIPKKKV
+121 KTAKVPKKKV
-133 AKTAAE
+133 AKSAAVSTAE
-139 PTTDIADVDT
+139 VFADDT
-149 AVETVIEGIAD
+149 AVETVVEGIAD

-167 APHVTEATAETTPAA
+167 APTITETPVAEKAA
-182 DVTPKVDPNQ
+182 VVEAAPKADQ
-192 LLFSSLDISA
+192 ILFSSLDISP
-202 EILQAVTE
+202 ELLQAVTD

-243 TAAFGIPALELIDI
+243 TAAFGIPALELIDV
-257 QDRSVQTLVLCPTRE
+257 QDRSVQTLILCPTRE
-272 LALQVAEEIRKI
+272 LALQVAEEIKKL
-284 AKYKRG
+284 AKHKRG
-290 IRIEAIYGGDS
+290 VRIEAIYGGDS

-325 HMQRNTLKL
+325 HMERNTLKL

-388 QNDPVLVKVVK
+388 LQDPVLVKVVK
-399 KELTNVNIEQVYFE
+399 KELTNTNIEQVYFE

-475 GKFRSGTTS
+475 SKFRAGTTS

-534 FVGRDEKYRF
+534 MVGRDEKYRF
-544 REIQTYTK
+544 REIQSYTK

-598 HHTGFSTEQIVAA
+598 HHTGFTTEQIVAA

-623 FADQNLN
+623 FADQNLG
-630 LEDDRRRDDKG
+630 LEDDRRREDRG
-641 RGNDRF
+641 RGNDRY
-647 ADRGRGDSS
+647 ADRGRGEG
-656 DRGGRF
+656 GGRF
-662 ERSRSDSDRGP
+662 DRNDGLDRRGGNRFGERDDRGP
-673 SRFGNR
+673 RFGDRDRNR
-679 DSSDRGGSRFGDRDR
+679 NDGPDRGSRFGDRDR
-694 SSAGTDRPRF
+694 NRNDGPDRPSRD
-704 GDRNRAEGSD
+704 GE
-714 RGDRKPAFER
+714 RKPYFDR
-724 DDQRAP
+724 DDKRVP

-767 TSIGSI
+767 NSIGSI